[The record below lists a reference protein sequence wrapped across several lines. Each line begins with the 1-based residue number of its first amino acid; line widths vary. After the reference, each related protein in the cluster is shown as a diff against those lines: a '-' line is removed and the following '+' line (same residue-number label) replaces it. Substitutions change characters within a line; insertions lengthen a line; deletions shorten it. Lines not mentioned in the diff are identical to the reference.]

1 MATEIKETGLGQID
15 RLTLLDPGIKVS
27 NYKVDGK
34 NQQGLIHKVDS
45 GMMYKTAMC
54 LHFDMIISLCYHLC
68 YLYSHII
75 NRMMLL
81 SLTFSTLRVNLVFG
95 MKLLVMLTSG
105 PMEEKINRR
114 EFIQTDTKLRYIF
127 SQEPLLNHRDA
138 NT

>member
-54 LHFDMIISLCYHLC
+54 LHFMIISLCYHLC

-81 SLTFSTLRVNLVFG
+81 SLMFSTLRVPLVFG
-95 MKLLVMLTSG
+95 MKLLVMLTCG
-105 PMEEKINRR
+105 QMEEKIKRR

-127 SQEPLLNHRDA
+127 SQEPLSNQMDA

>member
-68 YLYSHII
+68 YHII
-75 NRMMLL
+75 VIL
-81 SLTFSTLRVNLVFG
+81 
-95 MKLLVMLTSG
+95 
-105 PMEEKINRR
+105 
-114 EFIQTDTKLRYIF
+114 
-127 SQEPLLNHRDA
+127 
-138 NT
+138 